1 VPAIGG
7 GPSGRPWR
15 RARARVLAAS
25 DVCYLCAHPGAGA
38 VDYVI
43 SRKLRP
49 DLALDP
55 ANLRPVHGSLSR
67 CPVCRRA
74 CNESAAIGVAGL
86 RADGLEHAVVVDDT
100 GPAGSLIAPLEAPA
114 SRSSSRPPRPG
125 PPPRAAS
132 PTP

>member
-15 RARARVLAAS
+15 RARARVLATS
-25 DVCYLCAHPGAGA
+25 DVCYLCAHPQAGA
-38 VDYVI
+38 VDHVI

-49 DLALDP
+49 DLAPDP

-74 CNESAAIGVAGL
+74 CNESKGD
-86 RADGLEHAVVVDDT
+86 RATLAERQ
-100 GPAGSLIAPLEAPA
+100 PP
-114 SRSSSRPPRPG
+114 RQSRPW
-125 PPPRAAS
+125 
-132 PTP
+132 

>member
-1 VPAIGG
+1 VPRTKG
-7 GPSGRPWR
+7 GPTGRPWR

-38 VDYVI
+38 VDHVI

-74 CNESAAIGVAGL
+74 CNEEKGE
-86 RADGLEHAVVVDDT
+86 RATLTE
-100 GPAGSLIAPLEAPA
+100 
-114 SRSSSRPPRPG
+114 RRPPRQSMPW
-125 PPPRAAS
+125 
-132 PTP
+132 

>member
-1 VPAIGG
+1 MPAKEG

-25 DVCYLCAHPGAGA
+25 DVRYLCAHPGAGA
-38 VDYVI
+38 VDHVI

-74 CNESAAIGVAGL
+74 CNESKGD
-86 RADGLEHAVVVDDT
+86 RATMGEQ
-100 GPAGSLIAPLEAPA
+100 
-114 SRSSSRPPRPG
+114 RPPRQSRPW
-125 PPPRAAS
+125 
-132 PTP
+132 